1 MKYEEL
7 KNLMKS
13 CRQSEQE
20 TVVMNRKQLM
30 DLLQEVMQFR
40 RSKAARIHREG
51 VRRCR
56 KAAQSA
62 S

>member
-40 RSKAARIHREG
+40 RSKAARIHRKG
-51 VRRCR
+51 MRRCSE
-56 KAAQSA
+56 AD
-62 S
+62 